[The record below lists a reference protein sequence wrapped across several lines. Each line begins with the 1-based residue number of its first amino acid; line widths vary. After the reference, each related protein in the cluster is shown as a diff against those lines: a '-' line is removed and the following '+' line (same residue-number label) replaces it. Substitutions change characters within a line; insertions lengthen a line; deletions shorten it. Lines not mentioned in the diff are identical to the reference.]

1 MATLIAPENIS
12 VSNDAEAL
20 RKAFKGWGTDEKA
33 IIKILGHR
41 NATQRKQIRQA
52 YEELYEEDLVKRLE
66 SELSGDFERAVYR
79 WILDPADR
87 DAVLANVAVK
97 KAELNYHVIIEIS
110 CILSPEELL
119 VVRRAYQSRFKRSLE
134 EDVAAHTTG
143 DLRQLLVA
151 LVSAYRY
158 DGHEVNERL
167 AKSEAEILH
176 DAIKD
181 KAFNHEEVTRILTT
195 RSKTQLRAIFNRY
208 KDEHD
213 TSITKNLSGDPRSDL
228 QKALRTA
235 IRCINDPKKYFEKL
249 VRNAIK
255 GVGTDD
261 EALTRVIVTRA
272 ERDLTG
278 IKELYYLRNSVSLD
292 HAVAKETSGDYKAFL
307 LALLG
312 KED

>member
-1 MATLIAPENIS
+1 MATIIVAEDAS
-12 VSNDAEAL
+12 VHEDAQAL
-20 RKAFKGWGTDEKA
+20 RKAFQGWGTDEKA

-41 NATQRKQIRQA
+41 NATQRTQIGNLMR
-52 YEELYEEDLVKRLE
+52 
-66 SELSGDFERAVYR
+66 SF
-79 WILDPADR
+79 I
-87 DAVLANVAVK
+87 K
-97 KAELNYHVIIEIS
+97 K
-110 CILSPEELL
+110 ILSSVLSLSCPGTLRKRCTELL
-119 VVRRAYQSRFKRSLE
+119 AVRRAYQSRYKRSLE

-151 LVSAYRY
+151 LVTAYRY
-158 DGHEVNERL
+158 DGQEVNERL
-167 AKSEAEILH
+167 AKSEADILH

-181 KAFNHEEVTRILTT
+181 RAFDHEEVTRILST
-195 RSKTQLRAIFNRY
+195 RSKTQLRATFNRY

-213 TSITKNLSGDPRSDL
+213 TSITKNMSGDPRSNL

-255 GVGTDD
+255 GVGSDE

-272 ERDLTG
+272 ERDLNG
-278 IKELYYLRNSVSLD
+278 IKELYYQRNTVSLD

-307 LALLG
+307 LTLLG
-312 KED
+312 KQD